1 MGDNKNEGAGSPK
14 NHVRT
19 MESIP
24 MNRVPNNIK
33 MPEQLTTEE
42 LQQEVA
48 RLRSILK
55 QADAKI
61 QDLSNGW
68 GLKRLEFL
76 MKIMELGGFGHEDE
90 IKAVILEDLGVIHN
104 ESELS
109 E

>member
-1 MGDNKNEGAGSPK
+1 MGDNKETK
-14 NHVRT
+14 RT
-19 MESIP
+19 MEPIP
-24 MNRVPNNIK
+24 MNKVPNNIK
-33 MPEQLTTEE
+33 MPEQLTSEE
-42 LQQEVA
+42 LQQEVI

-76 MKIMELGGFGHEDE
+76 MKIMELGGFDHEDK
-90 IKAVILEDLGVIHN
+90 IKAIILEDLGVTHN
-104 ESELS
+104 ESEAS